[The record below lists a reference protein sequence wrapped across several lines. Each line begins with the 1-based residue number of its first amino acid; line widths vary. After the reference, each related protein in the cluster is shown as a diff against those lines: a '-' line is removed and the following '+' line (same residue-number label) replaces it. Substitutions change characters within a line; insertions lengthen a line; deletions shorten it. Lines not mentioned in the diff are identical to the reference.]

1 MTDFTWLTMDSSWL
15 TMDNIWLLPGSALAA
30 GAVAAQLK
38 VFFKRRWGGV
48 RAGAV
53 DGVDDGLSQFYK

>member
-48 RAGAV
+48 RAG
-53 DGVDDGLSQFYK
+53 

>member
-1 MTDFTWLTMDSSWL
+1 MTDSIWL
-15 TMDNIWLLPGSALAA
+15 TMDNIWLLPSLALAA
-30 GAVAAQLK
+30 GAIAARLN